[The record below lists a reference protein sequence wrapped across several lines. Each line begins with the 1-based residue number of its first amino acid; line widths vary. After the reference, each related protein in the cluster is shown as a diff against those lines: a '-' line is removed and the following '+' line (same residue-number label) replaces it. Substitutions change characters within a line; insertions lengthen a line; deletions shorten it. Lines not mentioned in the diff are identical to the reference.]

1 MALENHSRLIR
12 DAARTAL
19 SPLGFQQ
26 KGRSRVWFAD
36 RGYWALVIEFQLSGF
51 SKGSYLNI
59 CASWLW
65 HPDGLPL
72 NYFRRAGGFIA
83 FETAEQFKLGTER
96 LAGLAAVEM
105 AGLDRKF
112 ESLDAVAV
120 YLKEQASDEQIRKN
134 PWTLY
139 DAAIVAGLTGDKEF
153 GLKCFSEL
161 IARRAN
167 VDWMREMQAEA
178 TTLAKLL
185 AEGGAFHPAIRK
197 KVAAKRAVLKLPP
210 LGDAS

>member
-1 MALENHSRLIR
+1 MVLEDHSRLIR

-26 KGRSRVWFAD
+26 KGRSRVWLAD
-36 RGYWALVIEFQLSGF
+36 RGFWALVIEFQPSGF

-83 FETAEQFKLGTER
+83 FETTEQFKPEAER

-112 ESLDAVAV
+112 KSLDAVAV
-120 YLKEQASDEQIRKN
+120 YLKEKANNEQTRKN

-139 DAAIVAGLTGDKEF
+139 DAAIVAGLTGDQEF
-153 GLKCFSEL
+153 GLQCL
-161 IARRAN
+161 
-167 VDWMREMQAEA
+167 
-178 TTLAKLL
+178 
-185 AEGGAFHPAIRK
+185 
-197 KVAAKRAVLKLPP
+197 VAAKRAVLKLPP
-210 LGDAS
+210 LGNAS